1 MGEIRRYICWETNYH
16 IAAWYPDRGRLKRLR
31 RKVEGPIQRG
41 YWDRKYDRTGKFV
54 YPLER
59 HVIKKFRNS
68 YGDIVKIY
76 DTDGERI
83 LDQVYNKYFMDND
96 ITNMLVIT

>member
-1 MGEIRRYICWETNYH
+1 M
-16 IAAWYPDRGRLKRLR
+16 
-31 RKVEGPIQRG
+31 
-41 YWDRKYDRTGKFV
+41 
-54 YPLER
+54 ER

-76 DTDGERI
+76 DTDRERI

-96 ITNMLVIT
+96 ITNMLVITREKKIPKEKRGDKFLKRIYEDISYPRTWRRKPDPIYD